1 MTLFYYFWRKS
12 KGWSCNMFI
21 LRFKLQKCT
30 FVTKTQSRCF
40 LMIRTEH
47 SAVYS
52 CCAHFEQNINTLW
65 VSKYGQK
72 VLQQCSK
79 VWDKMLPWNSLV
91 TWKCAWCLI
100 ITKEAV
106 PLFPYDTNRTRGAV
120 YSCCAHFE
128 QNIQSRKKTLPG
140 LWNHL
145 TLSCLVVPDMRSD
158 LNFNEHNEIKC
169 ILLIAFVIYYE
180 NK

>member
-91 TWKCAWCLI
+91 TRKCAWCLI
-100 ITKEAV
+100 ITKESW
-106 PLFPYDTNRTRGAV
+106 L
-120 YSCCAHFE
+120 YSVKINNIKIWMKSKITVKVMVHMLTINYYCC
-128 QNIQSRKKTLPG
+128 QWVK
-140 LWNHL
+140 
-145 TLSCLVVPDMRSD
+145 
-158 LNFNEHNEIKC
+158 
-169 ILLIAFVIYYE
+169 
-180 NK
+180 